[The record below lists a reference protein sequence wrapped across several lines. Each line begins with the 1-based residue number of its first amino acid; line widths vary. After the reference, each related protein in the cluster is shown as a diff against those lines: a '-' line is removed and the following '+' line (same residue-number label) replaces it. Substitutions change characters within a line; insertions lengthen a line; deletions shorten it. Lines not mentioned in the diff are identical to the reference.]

1 MLAAAPPDARLA
13 DELDAFARREAV
25 AGAWGG
31 AASTLLEASRLSA
44 DRESREHRLLRG
56 VDAMIGAGD
65 LIQADAF
72 ARRALG
78 FAPGPLRDATMGY
91 LAVLRGRPGEA
102 EALLHAAW
110 EQCDAV
116 ADRDVAAVVA
126 QRLAL
131 HGVGR
136 LRGDEVVEWARRSVE
151 LAGPDDPVRVEA
163 EALLGLGLA
172 LQGRLAEGLRAY
184 DSILAR
190 LPDDVGVQA
199 ERVRMATGWLS
210 LVGDDVGAA
219 RTLLAHAAPAALR
232 GGSVRIAVWSYVW
245 LARAGFVAGAWD
257 EAAADAER
265 AVSLLEES
273 GHEWLR
279 PLARFAAV
287 LVPAARGEWVAAE
300 EHARAAVAPVGRL
313 RVDGGGGGVGAGAGA
328 GGSW

>member
-1 MLAAAPPDARLA
+1 MLATAPPDARLA
-13 DELDAFARREAV
+13 DELEAFARREAV
-25 AGAWGG
+25 AGAWAG

-72 ARRALG
+72 ARRAVG

-172 LQGRLAEGLRAY
+172 LQGRLTEGLRAY
-184 DSILAR
+184 DSVLAR

-199 ERVRMATGWLS
+199 RTHPDGHGLAVAGRGRRRR
-210 LVGDDVGAA
+210 GAD
-219 RTLLAHAAPAALR
+219 P
-232 GGSVRIAVWSYVW
+232 
-245 LARAGFVAGAWD
+245 ARAGRTGC
-257 EAAADAER
+257 AA
-265 AVSLLEES
+265 
-273 GHEWLR
+273 
-279 PLARFAAV
+279 
-287 LVPAARGEWVAAE
+287 
-300 EHARAAVAPVGRL
+300 GRL
-313 RVDGGGGGVGAGAGA
+313 GPDRGVVVRVVGAGGVPGGGVG
-328 GGSW
+328 